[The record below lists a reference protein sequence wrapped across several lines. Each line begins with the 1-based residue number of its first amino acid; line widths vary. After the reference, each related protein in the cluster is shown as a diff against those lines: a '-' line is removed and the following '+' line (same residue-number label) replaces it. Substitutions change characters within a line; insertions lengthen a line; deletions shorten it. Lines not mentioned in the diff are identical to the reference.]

1 MLRGTVRLVSNFVL
15 SSRQSLP
22 LRCILCDNRCCVG
35 LCVFC
40 EPPFCV
46 YFRRS
51 CPVTTRH
58 TSISRRLHQS
68 SRARPHALAR
78 RAAGPG
84 KGHSIDSSFPI
95 AHRSG
100 VDRGACACARARARA
115 HVRLRVPTP
124 SASRPRRPRRA
135 RRRASLL
142 APHACRCSRRAP
154 PVRGRRSELRPRT
167 PSRAARLLSPVNT
180 SSRHDGDTGWHTAH
194 DKTASMHKI
203 AWRAP

>member
-1 MLRGTVRLVSNFVL
+1 MV
-15 SSRQSLP
+15 P
-22 LRCILCDNRCCVG
+22 CVWFRT
-35 LCVFC
+35 L
-40 EPPFCV
+40 
-46 YFRRS
+46 YFRVGSRYRCVASCATTGVVWAYVSFVNRRFAFIFVGRVRS
-51 CPVTTRH
+51 PH